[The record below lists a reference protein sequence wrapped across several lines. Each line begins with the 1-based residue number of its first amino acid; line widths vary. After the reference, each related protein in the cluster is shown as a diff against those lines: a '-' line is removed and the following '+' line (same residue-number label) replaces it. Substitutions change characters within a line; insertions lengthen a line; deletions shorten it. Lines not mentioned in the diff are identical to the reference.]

1 MTSTNTTAPA
11 RCIECG
17 RIITS
22 AASIARGRGKGC
34 AAKVRR
40 AAATATV
47 EGFTPDQVDAAR
59 ELVEDAGIMRLRRNI
74 YLTVSTDGERV
85 HRTTATRCTCHAG
98 VRAELPPKTDKNGK
112 LKKTSPCYHQLAV
125 RMLLGGYALAA

>member
-1 MTSTNTTAPA
+1 MTSTSTTTASA

-40 AAATATV
+40 AAATATT
-47 EGFTPDQVDAAR
+47 EGFTTKQVDAAR
-59 ELVEDAGIMRLRRNI
+59 ELVEDAGIVRLRRNI
-74 YLTVSTDGERV
+74 YLTVSTDGTRV
-85 HRTTATRCTCHAG
+85 HRTTATRCTCEAG
-98 VRAELPPKTDKNGK
+98 IKGRA
-112 LKKTSPCYHQLAV
+112 CYHQLAV
-125 RMLLGGYALAA
+125 RLCLGGYALAA